1 MGVILKPEETGAL
14 TRYDFRRPAR
24 MTSRARERVQTCE
37 TQRAELLTREL
48 SASVGSCAIRLREAK
63 EAPVEDVCAADVDP
77 LFQLP
82 EFVPAGLVLCAFSAQ
97 LAQAWTEGL
106 LGGSGT
112 MREVEREVT
121 DIEVELLRIPAAR
134 VAVTLGCDES
144 AHGALDVRYLD
155 PVARRNI
162 DGRGGVLAVFEC
174 ALGEATAEVRVFM
187 GYDDYAVANGIGAAR
202 NADVDVSEKLNVEHV
217 RGLPLELTARM
228 PAQPIR
234 VSDVANLRIGDI
246 LHLDRHIED
255 EIELRAGE
263 RPLFMGSPGCVGRSV
278 GVRIT
283 KVL

>member
-1 MGVILKPEETGAL
+1 MGVILKPEETGSL
-14 TRYDFRRPAR
+14 SRYDFRRPAR
-24 MTSRARERVQTCE
+24 LTSRARERVEICE
-37 TQRAELLTREL
+37 SQRAERLTREL
-48 SASVGSCAIRLREAK
+48 SASVGPCAIRLHEAK
-63 EAPVEDVCAADVDP
+63 EAPVEDVWAADVDP

-82 EFVPAGLVLCAFSAQ
+82 EFAPAGLVLCAFSAQ

-106 LGGSGT
+106 LGGSAA
-112 MREVEREVT
+112 MREIEREAT
-121 DIEVELLRIPAAR
+121 DVEVELLRIPVTR
-134 VAVTLGCDES
+134 VAVTLGFDES
-144 AHGALDVRYLD
+144 SQGPLDVRYLD
-155 PVARRNI
+155 PVARRNV

-174 ALGEATAEVRVFM
+174 ALGEAKAEVRVFM
-187 GYDDYAVANGIGAAR
+187 SYDDYAVANGIGAAR
-202 NADVDVSEKLNVEHV
+202 NAAVDASEKLDVEHV
-217 RGLPLELTARM
+217 RELPIELTARM